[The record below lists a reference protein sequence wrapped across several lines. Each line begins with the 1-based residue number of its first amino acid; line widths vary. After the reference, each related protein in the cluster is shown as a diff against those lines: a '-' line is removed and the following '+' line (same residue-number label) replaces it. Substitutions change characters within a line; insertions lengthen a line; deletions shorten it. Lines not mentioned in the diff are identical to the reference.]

1 MFFFCFFFHY
11 LCYNEW
17 SESRGSRHV
26 RWTRK
31 LSRFHLRF
39 INLTERSGEGLKI
52 APSPRTEAARA
63 TATPN
68 GLYIAMVTVI
78 NREVSPRT
86 DSRQNRERQS
96 AAFLR
101 SDSSSPCTGSAL
113 PAPRDS
119 VRAAPL
125 GRRSAAMF
133 SLVTRLKRGPTPDA
147 IKAKLSQSVGIN

>member
-1 MFFFCFFFHY
+1 MVFLFFFFHY

-39 INLTERSGEGLKI
+39 INLTERSGGGLKI
-52 APSPRTEAARA
+52 APSPRTEAARS

-96 AAFLR
+96 EAA
-101 SDSSSPCTGSAL
+101 SPQGSFAPT
-113 PAPRDS
+113 PAPAPGGS

-125 GRRSAAMF
+125 GRRSAVMF